1 MRHRIPS
8 SLLMVLLMALAWP
21 FLASADPQ
29 RPPAAAIAS
38 AHPAATQAGLT
49 VLEAGGNAFDAA
61 IAVAAALA
69 VVEPAGSGMGGG
81 GFWLLHRQHD
91 GHQTMLDARE
101 TAPGRARHDM
111 YLDEHGDVVRDR
123 AINGPLSAG
132 IPGQAAAFVHLAEH
146 YGQVPLSVSLAPAI
160 ALAEEGFLVSPRYR
174 LLAGFRERAM
184 RRYPETARIFLHE
197 GQIPPEGHLIR
208 QPELA
213 KVLRALAEKGFAGF
227 YEGEIA
233 RRMVD
238 AVQREGGIWSLAD
251 LRDYRVVEREP
262 IITGFRG
269 ARIVSAPPPSSG
281 GVVLAQIFNMLS
293 RFNDGD
299 IDPALLPHLNVEAM
313 RRAYHDRAVYLGD
326 PDHVEMPLDTLLD
339 PAYARARAASI
350 RLDRPTPSS
359 ELGPPVAQPEGTHT
373 THFSV
378 LDQDGNRVAATL
390 SINLPFGSGFTVPG
404 TGILLNNEMDDFSAK
419 PGAPNAY
426 GLVGSEANA
435 IAPGKRPL
443 SSMTPTFLEW
453 DDQVAILGTPGGSRI
468 ITMVLLGIQQALE
481 GKPVEAWVSA
491 PRYHHQYLPDVVQVE
506 PEVLGSALAKKLEVR
521 GHTLESVGR
530 VYGDMHAVYWDMGR
544 GVVRAASDPRGEGD
558 AALLDQ
564 RTSTATSR

>member
-1 MRHRIPS
+1 MRYRLA
-8 SLLMVLLMALAWP
+8 SLLLALTLPLLAWAET
-21 FLASADPQ
+21 L
-29 RPPAAAIAS
+29 RPSAAAIAS
-38 AHPAATQAGLT
+38 AHPAATHAGLT

-81 GFWLLHRQHD
+81 GFWLLHRDTD

-111 YLDEHGDVVRDR
+111 YLDAQGEVVRDR
-123 AINGPLSAG
+123 AINGPLAAA
-132 IPGQAAAFVHLAEH
+132 IPGQAAAFVHLADH
-146 YGQVPLSVSLAPAI
+146 YGAVPLSVSLAPAI
-160 ALAEEGFLVSPRYR
+160 TLAEEGFPVSPRYR
-174 LLAGFRERAM
+174 MLAGFRESALQ
-184 RRYPETARIFLHE
+184 RYPESARIFLHDST
-197 GQIPPEGHLIR
+197 IPPEGHVIR

-213 KVLRALAEKGFAGF
+213 KVLRTLADEGFAGF
-227 YEGEIA
+227 YEGDIA
-233 RRMVD
+233 RLMVE
-238 AVQREGGIWSLAD
+238 AVQRHGGIWSLAD
-251 LRDYRVVEREP
+251 LRDYRVVERAP
-262 IITGFRG
+262 IVTEFRG
-269 ARIVSAPPPSSG
+269 ARIISAPPPSSG
-281 GVVLAQIFNMLS
+281 GVVLAQVFNMLA
-293 RFNDGD
+293 RFNEGD

-326 PDHVEMPLDTLLD
+326 PDHIDIPLETLLD
-339 PAYARARAASI
+339 PAYARSRAASI
-350 RLDRPTPSS
+350 RLDRATPSS
-359 ELGPPVAQPEGTHT
+359 DLGTPMAQPEGTHT

-419 PGAPNAY
+419 PGEPNAY

-443 SSMTPTFLEW
+443 SSMTPTFVEW

-468 ITMVLLGIQQALE
+468 ITMVLLGIQQALAGE
-481 GKPVEAWVSA
+481 PVDAWVSA

-506 PEVLGSALAKKLEVR
+506 PDVMGTPLAKKLEVR

-530 VYGDMHAVYWDMGR
+530 TYGDMHAIHWQR
-544 GVVRAASDPRGEGD
+544 GSEGVSAASDPRGEGQ
-558 AALLDQ
+558 AKSAP
-564 RTSTATSR
+564 RPEAGTRY